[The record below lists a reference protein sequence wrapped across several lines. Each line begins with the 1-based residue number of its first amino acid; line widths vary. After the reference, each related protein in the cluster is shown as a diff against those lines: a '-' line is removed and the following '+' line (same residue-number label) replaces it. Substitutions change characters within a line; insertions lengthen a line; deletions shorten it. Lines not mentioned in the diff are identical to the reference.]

1 MIIALESNRCQYQTE
16 LQNPSKKTWRPIVKE
31 EILAFIGL
39 TIAIRTVK
47 PPEIRD
53 YWKSKGIFHMPWFTS
68 IMLRYHFEEVYQ
80 YLYLA
85 DNESQARRDS
95 SYFYKLYK
103 LGILPHELSS

>member
-1 MIIALESNRCQYQTE
+1 M
-16 LQNPSKKTWRPIVKE
+16 KE

-68 IMLRYHFEEVYQ
+68 IMLRYHFEEVDQ

-95 SYFYKLYK
+95 SNFYKL
-103 LGILPHELSS
+103 